1 MRKAEINVTPLID
14 ILLVMLVIF
23 IATVTLKQQAIESTL
38 PAETQTPSASL
49 PPEQIMIEVGADRHL
64 SVNSQAIERSDL
76 ASFLRGVYDQRGDK
90 TLYVAAAGSLP
101 YGAVIDVMDTAKGAG
116 VQRFGIV
123 TEGMRRAAGV
133 RPE

>member
-23 IATVTLKQQAIESTL
+23 IATVTLKQQAIESHLPPPVL
-38 PAETQTPSASL
+38 PAAE
-49 PPEQIMIEVGADRHL
+49 PPPDQIMIEVSADRRL
-64 SVNSQAIERSDL
+64 SVNSQAVTRPQLEP
-76 ASFLRGVYDQRGDK
+76 FLRGIYDQRGDK
-90 TLYVAAAGSLP
+90 TLYVAGAGSLP
-101 YGAVIDVMDTAKGAG
+101 YGAVIDVMDAAKGAG

-133 RPE
+133 RPN